1 MPGRRLNY
9 TERKLKN
16 LWDSDSEIL
25 FLKGISI
32 DDGTPIRGLRNCKVE
47 FEYPITAFCGKN
59 GSGKTTLLQLAAL
72 AFNHDEI
79 EYRKVF
85 SDFFK
90 RTKFDPPNDGT
101 KLTWYY
107 KGKIR
112 GKPIESIFVHK
123 GSKKWMHY
131 DRRPKKKV
139 IILPVSRTLPSNER
153 RYIRADFLN
162 EEDFYKLDEKFLEYF
177 GEIIGRSYS
186 NISEYKG
193 LFSKCKR
200 NETCQYS
207 CYNMGIGERILC
219 YILSSLQKAEN
230 GSIFII
236 DEIEMGLHPE
246 ALSLLAR
253 VIQEVSLDKKLQFF
267 ITTHSRDFLDA
278 LPRCARLLI
287 NRTEESVEA
296 VNSPTTIYAISK
308 MSKSP
313 TAEMV
318 IYCEDYVSESI
329 IRHSAKGIQ
338 NRIVCTR
345 IGSKTELAKAAKLHR
360 LNGDLRSFMIIWD
373 GDVTDSE
380 IELYKGTEA
389 FKYTRLPGGIPPEK
403 WIINSLNNEEGIAC
417 LSDFLSQDEQEV
429 KRLLEVA
436 NSTSDCH
443 DIFYRISEKIACD
456 EKEVVTSFCKALL
469 KINPQELAELKKEI
483 EGNLNGIS
491 S

>member
-1 MPGRRLNY
+1 MPGSRLND
-9 TERKLKN
+9 TERRLKN
-16 LWDSDSEIL
+16 LWNSDSEIL
-25 FLKGISI
+25 FLKKISI

-47 FEYPITAFCGKN
+47 FKYPITAFCGKN

-72 AFNHDEI
+72 AFNHDEVDC
-79 EYRKVF
+79 RKVF

-90 RTKFDPPNDGT
+90 RTKFDPSNDGT
-101 KLTWYY
+101 RLTWYY
-107 KGKIR
+107 KGKIM
-112 GKPIESIFVHK
+112 GKPIEAISVHK

-139 IILPVSRTLPSNER
+139 IILPVSRTLPSSER
-153 RYIRADFLN
+153 RYIRADVLN

-177 GEIIGRSYS
+177 REIIGRSYS

-219 YILSSLQKAEN
+219 YILSSLQEAEN
-230 GSIFII
+230 GSVFII

-246 ALSLLAR
+246 ALSILAR

-278 LPRCARLLI
+278 LPRDARLLI
-287 NRTEESVEA
+287 NRTDESVEA

-308 MSKSP
+308 MSRSP

-318 IYCEDYVSESI
+318 IYCEDYVAESI
-329 IRHSAKGIQ
+329 IRYSAKGIQ
-338 NRIVCTR
+338 NRIVCTG
-345 IGSKTELAKAAKLHR
+345 IGSKTELVKAAKFHE
-360 LNGDLRSFMIIWD
+360 LNGDPRSYMIIWD

-380 IELYKGTEA
+380 IEQYKGNET

-403 WIINSLNNEEGIAC
+403 WIINSLNNQDGITC
-417 LSDFLSQDEQEV
+417 LSDFLSQNEQEV
-429 KRLLEVA
+429 HRLLEMA

-443 DIFYRISEKIACD
+443 EIFYRISEKIACD
-456 EKEVVTSFCKALL
+456 EKEVITSFCKALL
-469 KINPQELAELKKEI
+469 KVNTQELSELREEI
-483 EGNLNGIS
+483 KGAPNDIPS
-491 S
+491 